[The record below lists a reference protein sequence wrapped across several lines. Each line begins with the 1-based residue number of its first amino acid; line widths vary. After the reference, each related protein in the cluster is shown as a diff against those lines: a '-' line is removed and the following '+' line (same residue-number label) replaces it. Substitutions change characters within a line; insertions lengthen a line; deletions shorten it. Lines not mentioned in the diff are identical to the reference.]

1 MSKPTQGVPNPRPVR
16 SERAGLGPESAGQSG
31 DNQGLSDLAEA
42 DSETVEELLAEG
54 QSFEAEVISG
64 IENAPPADEEEVH
77 THEVPED
84 DVPSEYTDRD

>member
-1 MSKPTQGVPNPRPVR
+1 MSKPTQGVPNPQPVR
-16 SERAGLGPESAGQSG
+16 NERSGLGPESAGQSG